1 VNNDITSTMNEQQ
14 KEYYKQSVIDFEKIL
29 KPFLMDKIENALDV
43 HITTDVDLD
52 REKGIDCRIY
62 VLNNNK
68 IEGFYVA
75 YKMQK
80 VFRDWETICIRYSR
94 ASGRK
99 TEFTKQIE
107 MLGSNEARP
116 QIHMHFYADYNGNML
131 VCYAVKTDLLIE
143 WAGRHEDLIER
154 KYKHGD
160 SFLAVKVSDL
170 RKAQIPVAELRPDN
184 GRLRLV

>member
-1 VNNDITSTMNEQQ
+1 MDKDITSTMNEEQ
-14 KEYYKQSVIDFEKIL
+14 KQYYLQSVIDFDKIL
-29 KPFLMDKIENALDV
+29 KPFLMAKIDDILDV
-43 HITTDVDLD
+43 KITTDVDLD

-107 MLGSNEARP
+107 LLGSSEARP
-116 QIHMHFYADYNGNML
+116 QIHMHFYCDYNGKML

-143 WAGRHEDLIER
+143 YAGRHEDLIDR
-154 KYKHGD
+154 KHKHGD
-160 SFLAVKVSDL
+160 SFLAIKVADL
-170 RKAQIPVAELRPDN
+170 KQAGIPVAELRPEN
-184 GRLRLV
+184 GRLRLI